1 MAKED
6 IRLLELAIESLENK
20 RSSIEEEIADLRSRL
35 RKGSSKGRAAA
46 LRSTAKGGKKRRRR
60 RMSAA
65 TRRALS
71 ESMKKRWAEKKRG
84 RK

>member
-1 MAKED
+1 MAKDD

-20 RSSIEEEIADLRSRL
+20 RSSIEEEIADLRGRL

-46 LRSTAKGGKKRRRR
+46 LRSTAKGGKKRRR
-60 RMSAA
+60 MSAA

-71 ESMKKRWAEKKRG
+71 ESMKKRWAEKKRS